1 MRDTFMSNSSL
12 ATRPLSLLP
21 AKIKMSIKTITT
33 TFGGVERSISFP
45 ISLYP
50 TPPRTPSPI
59 GLPETKRCHSVLL
72 DLPAELRLRIY
83 AFALTLD
90 PNLPSKKPHPKPQNL
105 IGRLPSPSLLLTCR
119 QIYHE
124 ARLLPFQ
131 INAFDFQPFYSR
143 NLQCSRQFLRQ
154 LESWQVCEIRDL
166 RLAVIERDVKAW
178 GIGYL
183 FLDVCDML
191 GSGLRSLRLELQGS
205 FENYNWLETE
215 APWVADGLFRLKRLH
230 RLDIVSNDKGVEQ
243 LRLEEFESAL
253 RQKIN
258 WARRVEV
265 RKMTE
270 AEKVEAHKAQQ
281 AQMVQTMRS
290 SGIVGPLL
298 NLGML
303 MASS

>member
-1 MRDTFMSNSSL
+1 M
-12 ATRPLSLLP
+12 
-21 AKIKMSIKTITT
+21 
-33 TFGGVERSISFP
+33 
-45 ISLYP
+45 
-50 TPPRTPSPI
+50 
-59 GLPETKRCHSVLL
+59 
-72 DLPAELRLRIY
+72 
-83 AFALTLD
+83 
-90 PNLPSKKPHPKPQNL
+90 
-105 IGRLPSPSLLLTCR
+105 
-119 QIYHE
+119 
-124 ARLLPFQ
+124 PFQ
-131 INAFDFQPFYSR
+131 INAFDFQPFDSS

-166 RLAVIERDVKAW
+166 RLTVIERDVKAW

-243 LRLEEFESAL
+243 LRLEEFGSAL

-258 WARRVEV
+258 WAQRVEV

-270 AEKVEAHKAQQ
+270 AEKIEAHRAQQ